1 MSIFLAVI
9 GWICVIYFLCIAL
22 FVRHGTFF
30 FFVWLFLGV
39 VALGLS
45 FCMKRG
51 IWQEHVPLLVR
62 RSFWCVAT
70 IGVLFFL
77 IVEGFI
83 LSGFGMSGSD
93 QAKYLV
99 VLGAQMKP
107 EGPSKVLQYRLDAAL
122 AYLTDHPECQV
133 VVSGGQGADEHIS
146 EAQGMYDYLVAHGLE
161 ADRILL
167 EDQSVN
173 MVQNLAFSAKYFD
186 KEKDEVLIVS
196 NNFHVFRAVG
206 IARRQGYQKVSGLAA
221 RGYWFLLPNNMLREF
236 VGVCKDLILGI

>member
-1 MSIFLAVI
+1 M
-9 GWICVIYFLCIAL
+9 IYFLCIAL

-70 IGVLFFL
+70 IGVIFFL

-83 LSGFGMSGSD
+83 LRGFGMSGSD
-93 QAKYLV
+93 RAKYLV

-173 MVQNLAFSAKYFD
+173 TVQNLAFSAKYFD

-206 IARRQGYQKVSGLAA
+206 IARRQGYRKVSGLAA

>member
-1 MSIFLAVI
+1 M
-9 GWICVIYFLCIAL
+9 IYFLCIAL

-39 VALGLS
+39 TALGLS

-70 IGVLFFL
+70 IGVIFFL

-133 VVSGGQGADEHIS
+133 VVSGGQGADEHIR

-173 MVQNLAFSAKYFD
+173 TVQNLAFSAKNFD
-186 KEKDEVLIVS
+186 KEKDEILIVS

>member
-39 VALGLS
+39 TALGLS

-99 VLGAQMKP
+99 VLGAQMQP
-107 EGPSKVLQYRLDAAL
+107 EGPSKVLQ
-122 AYLTDHPECQV
+122 
-133 VVSGGQGADEHIS
+133 
-146 EAQGMYDYLVAHGLE
+146 
-161 ADRILL
+161 
-167 EDQSVN
+167 
-173 MVQNLAFSAKYFD
+173 
-186 KEKDEVLIVS
+186 
-196 NNFHVFRAVG
+196 
-206 IARRQGYQKVSGLAA
+206 
-221 RGYWFLLPNNMLREF
+221 
-236 VGVCKDLILGI
+236 

>member
-1 MSIFLAVI
+1 M
-9 GWICVIYFLCIAL
+9 IYFLCIAL

-39 VALGLS
+39 TALGLS

-93 QAKYLV
+93 QAKYLI

-107 EGPSKVLQYRLDAAL
+107 DGPSKVLQYRLDAAL
-122 AYLTDHPECQV
+122 AYLKIIRNARWLYPV
-133 VVSGGQGADEHIS
+133 
-146 EAQGMYDYLVAHGLE
+146 
-161 ADRILL
+161 DRVRMSI
-167 EDQSVN
+167 
-173 MVQNLAFSAKYFD
+173 SAKHRECTTTLSHMD
-186 KEKDEVLIVS
+186 W
-196 NNFHVFRAVG
+196 
-206 IARRQGYQKVSGLAA
+206 RQTESFWRISL
-221 RGYWFLLPNNMLREF
+221 
-236 VGVCKDLILGI
+236 

>member
-1 MSIFLAVI
+1 M
-9 GWICVIYFLCIAL
+9 IYFLCIAL

-39 VALGLS
+39 TALGLS

-70 IGVLFFL
+70 IGVIFFL

-173 MVQNLAFSAKYFD
+173 TVQNVAFSAKYFD
-186 KEKDEVLIVS
+186 KEQDEVLIVS

-221 RGYWFLLPNNMLREF
+221 HGYWFLLPNNMLREF

>member
-1 MSIFLAVI
+1 
-9 GWICVIYFLCIAL
+9 
-22 FVRHGTFF
+22 
-30 FFVWLFLGV
+30 
-39 VALGLS
+39 
-45 FCMKRG
+45 
-51 IWQEHVPLLVR
+51 
-62 RSFWCVAT
+62 
-70 IGVLFFL
+70 
-77 IVEGFI
+77 
-83 LSGFGMSGSD
+83 MSGSD

-173 MVQNLAFSAKYFD
+173 TVQNLAFSAKYFD

-221 RGYWFLLPNNMLREF
+221 HGYWFLLPNNMLREF

>member
-1 MSIFLAVI
+1 M
-9 GWICVIYFLCIAL
+9 IYFLCIAL

-39 VALGLS
+39 TALGLS

-70 IGVLFFL
+70 IGVIFFL

-107 EGPSKVLQYRLDAAL
+107 EGPTKVLQYRLDAAL

-173 MVQNLAFSAKYFD
+173 TVQNLAFSAKNFD
-186 KEKDEVLIVS
+186 KEKDEILIVS

>member
-1 MSIFLAVI
+1 M
-9 GWICVIYFLCIAL
+9 IYFLCIAL

-39 VALGLS
+39 TALGLS

-70 IGVLFFL
+70 IGVIFFL

-122 AYLTDHPECQV
+122 AYLTDHPEYQV
-133 VVSGGQGADEHIS
+133 IVSGGQGADEHIS

-173 MVQNLAFSAKYFD
+173 TVQNLAFSAKYFD

>member
-1 MSIFLAVI
+1 M
-9 GWICVIYFLCIAL
+9 IYFLCIAL

-62 RSFWCVAT
+62 KSFWCVAT

-161 ADRILL
+161 TDRILL

-173 MVQNLAFSAKYFD
+173 TVQNLAFSAKYFD
-186 KEKDEVLIVS
+186 KEKCIIKITPIHETVQAVEEGYEIVHD
-196 NNFHVFRAVG
+196 FDVYERFEEPLVDAGWVE
-206 IARRQGYQKVSGLAA
+206 
-221 RGYWFLLPNNMLREF
+221 FEF
-236 VGVCKDLILGI
+236 VPSKEEDEDRITCGNSLISMI

>member
-1 MSIFLAVI
+1 M
-9 GWICVIYFLCIAL
+9 
-22 FVRHGTFF
+22 
-30 FFVWLFLGV
+30 
-39 VALGLS
+39 
-45 FCMKRG
+45 
-51 IWQEHVPLLVR
+51 
-62 RSFWCVAT
+62 
-70 IGVLFFL
+70 
-77 IVEGFI
+77 
-83 LSGFGMSGSD
+83 
-93 QAKYLV
+93 
-99 VLGAQMKP
+99 
-107 EGPSKVLQYRLDAAL
+107 
-122 AYLTDHPECQV
+122 

-173 MVQNLAFSAKYFD
+173 TVQNLAFSAKNFD

-236 VGVCKDLILGI
+236 VGEWQVLRTGADFRLKCVGCGHQIMIPRRQLEKNVKGIRNRE

>member
-1 MSIFLAVI
+1 M
-9 GWICVIYFLCIAL
+9 
-22 FVRHGTFF
+22 
-30 FFVWLFLGV
+30 
-39 VALGLS
+39 
-45 FCMKRG
+45 
-51 IWQEHVPLLVR
+51 R

-107 EGPSKVLQYRLDAAL
+107 DGPSRVLQYRLDAAL
-122 AYLTDHPECQV
+122 AYLKDHPECQV
-133 VVSGGQGADEHIS
+133 VVSGGQGSDEHIS

-161 ADRILL
+161 TDRILL

-173 MVQNLAFSAKYFD
+173 TVQNLLYSAQYFD
-186 KEKDEVLIVS
+186 KEKDEVLMVT

-206 IARRQGYQKVSGLAA
+206 IARREGYQKVSGLAA
-221 RGYWFLLPNNMLREF
+221 PGYWFLLPNNMLREF

>member
-1 MSIFLAVI
+1 M
-9 GWICVIYFLCIAL
+9 IYFLCIAL

-39 VALGLS
+39 TALGLS
-45 FCMKRG
+45 FCMMRG

-107 EGPSKVLQYRLDAAL
+107 DGPSKVLQYRLDAAL

-173 MVQNLAFSAKYFD
+173 TVQNLAFSAKNFD
-186 KEKDEVLIVS
+186 KEKDEILIVS
-196 NNFHVFRAVG
+196 NTFHVFRAVG

-236 VGVCKDLILGI
+236 VGVCKDLILCI

>member
-1 MSIFLAVI
+1 M
-9 GWICVIYFLCIAL
+9 IYFLCIAL

-39 VALGLS
+39 TALGLS

-133 VVSGGQGADEHIS
+133 IVSGGQGADEHIS
-146 EAQGMYDYLVAHGLE
+146 EAKGMYDYLVAHGLE

-173 MVQNLAFSAKYFD
+173 TVQNLAFSAKYFD